1 LPNTNLLLS
10 TKQSQ
15 LSNNNQ
21 NNKVDINNI
30 KKIMLKCKR
39 PLPLRRKSFGGQ
51 TLGIFWRKTTTT
63 TKVPVK
69 EADEEEQ
76 TNGRINND
84 SSTIDDINDKKTTKT
99 ISLDDASSST
109 DKVCAGIVVGWDDEL
124 CRPIYY
130 RRPHSYGNETTCDG
144 DTSTVSGYCG
154 VLDEEVKVEDTNNK
168 RNIDSTF
175 PIPTTRK
182 RVKTFGNRSRHQR
195 PLSLALSQEVCD
207 INDDTEE
214 EEENDEQQHG
224 TPMTTTTETTPN
236 THQEESRRVSLEF
249 TDSIRSDNNN
259 VDKTRRRS
267 KKRSSSGQLD
277 RARDYF
283 NRLDETQQLT
293 LDSALSPVKT
303 SKITRTRRKTNFTS
317 PGINREYEAYS
328 KSSVSSGVPPLSIK
342 DFASM
347 RKLKTGPI
355 VDGFFDE

>member
-1 LPNTNLLLS
+1 
-10 TKQSQ
+10 
-15 LSNNNQ
+15 
-21 NNKVDINNI
+21 
-30 KKIMLKCKR
+30 MLKCKR
-39 PLPLRRKSFGGQ
+39 PVPLRRKSFGGQ
-51 TLGIFWRKTTTT
+51 TLGIFWRKTSAT

-69 EADEEEQ
+69 EANEEEQ
-76 TNGRINND
+76 TDNRSKNND
-84 SSTIDDINDKKTTKT
+84 SSIGINNIEKQRKSKNTKT
-99 ISLDDASSST
+99 IPIVDVSSST
-109 DKVCAGIVVGWDDEL
+109 DKVCPGIVVGWDDEL

-130 RRPHSYGNETTCDG
+130 RRPHSNGNETTRDG
-144 DTSTVSGYCG
+144 DTSTVSGYCE
-154 VLDEEVKVEDTNNK
+154 VVDEEVKANDNDNK
-168 RNIDSTF
+168 RNMDTF
-175 PIPTTRK
+175 SIPTTRK

-207 INDDTEE
+207 VDVDVDGTEE
-214 EEENDEQQHG
+214 EEKDEQQHE
-224 TPMTTTTETTPN
+224 TPMTAAATTTTT
-236 THQEESRRVSLEF
+236 TQQESRRVSLEF
-249 TDSIRSDNNN
+249 TDSIRSENDKAE
-259 VDKTRRRS
+259 KTRRRS

-277 RARDYF
+277 RAREYF

-293 LDSALSPVKT
+293 LDSALSPVRT

>member
-1 LPNTNLLLS
+1 
-10 TKQSQ
+10 
-15 LSNNNQ
+15 
-21 NNKVDINNI
+21 
-30 KKIMLKCKR
+30 MLKCTR

-51 TLGIFWRKTTTT
+51 TLGIFWRKTSAT
-63 TKVPVK
+63 TKVPVT
-69 EADEEEQ
+69 EANEEEQ
-76 TNGRINND
+76 TNNRSKNND
-84 SSTIDDINDKKTTKT
+84 SSIDIRNIEKQRKSKITKT
-99 ISLDDASSST
+99 IPIVDVSSST
-109 DKVCAGIVVGWDDEL
+109 DKVRAGIVVGWDDEL

-130 RRPHSYGNETTCDG
+130 RRPHSDGNNETTRDG
-144 DTSTVSGYCG
+144 DTSTVSGYCE
-154 VLDEEVKVEDTNNK
+154 VVDEEVKVNDNDNDNK
-168 RNIDSTF
+168 RNMDTF

-195 PLSLALSQEVCD
+195 PLSLALSQEVCEVD
-207 INDDTEE
+207 VDGKKEE
-214 EEENDEQQHG
+214 EKCEQQDE
-224 TPMTTTTETTPN
+224 TPITTTATTTSTAATTTTTN
-236 THQEESRRVSLEF
+236 THQESRRVSLEF
-249 TDSIRSDNNN
+249 ADSIRSENNKA
-259 VDKTRRRS
+259 DKTRRRP

-277 RARDYF
+277 RAREYF